1 MKNKLLLSIAVMSSL
16 YAANNDTSAT
26 PPSVSLISGSYDSC
40 INNLSGCQN
49 IFFTDVKKGS
59 EDFRDDISCI
69 EAGHDGNSTYTE
81 PSQLVNMSIR
91 TNSEVFRLGNS
102 YNSLQKEYVTS
113 MKWYEPH
120 KFEEKFKEFLFD
132 TTGEIV
138 VLSRYKNAPYGIYLT
153 EQVDFDKYVDNENF
167 RAWYDIANTR
177 LGMLHDATS
186 KVDVSKANGF
196 SEKNNIL
203 FKNQALYKNY
213 ALYDTNK
220 KNAWSFNRTGSG
232 TLSGTP
238 ISYGGNGMHIAKPQG
253 GLSKCYFVNMSY
265 YANNKKYANEYADKN
280 IIQELQRFIYDI
292 KDDKGDNIQTL
303 FQVAGLQ
310 GNYSYYTI
318 YNHNTSKN
326 EAPYLL
332 SVNTRPL
339 SMRGEDINI
348 KRDNTGYEGG
358 SGRFGLGGIVGS
370 NIEEFYKKLRDGKIN
385 ADVVIKFYPDADESE
400 VSFKNAVTNEVIL
413 GGKKY
418 PSLGFQGGELE
429 AKFKS
434 KGKYLLSEDR
444 RLRSNSNLDE
454 GCGGEWGFCGGN
466 AKIKDMQ
473 FRMKRFVISKNGYK
487 NKIGESYGDKVLTLG
502 STNIK
507 GNYGATINFKPSDD
521 MKCKEDQLIEISA
534 ISARSEHGSY
544 YTRPFFDVNG
554 VSIVKGTANPFVFVL
569 KGDNSAATCD
579 KASFFD
585 GKIVSVWNDDPNTT
599 PLLNKGAKKGSA
611 VYTRVE
617 GEKVYVGFLQDTN
630 DAWKVKFITGKPDTY
645 LDANGNVVLP
655 DENGFYTLTKG
666 TFVYNNLKSGVYSIA
681 LSLYDARKLEE
692 PKVTIVSNDFSVR
705 PARLEYNIDKDFLA
719 GKGLKAGG
727 TNKDLDIKLFDSK
740 NNASK
745 LNNLSLNKAN
755 LKVQS
760 YEFKLENGNK
770 QVDENNSI
778 KIDNSPISLNF
789 NYPFASKATIILGND
804 YVSDAEPICRTNSKV
819 YNYNEDNKLVDGKV
833 ACNIPSQSE
842 IPVEFL
848 AQELGDVSIEQ
859 RNNTNSNAVIFTD
872 YPSKDLKD
880 KVNALVL
887 TGYIAQNG
895 VVDFAQDKDFKY
907 VYREFYEPRDIRFD
921 LKFDNPNEKASARY
935 ISNLDSNI
943 KRSNDLSVKQKSIV
957 YDDTFGVNTLN
968 DKFNN
973 KLKDLYNEY
982 KGGKKLSEIASKY
995 EGEKDFYAVTLALA
1009 YSRNYDNS
1017 GNFLSSDNDSKK
1029 MFNLT
1034 NDSKITVKKGTNVLK
1049 EYALSKQP
1057 FVYGEVKIKDLKGG
1071 ENLND
1076 AVELFYYDGAG
1087 KKKLMNDGVIEYTK
1101 GIKDILNN
1109 LKFTADYDS
1118 VVNKTTGKITKPSL
1132 NAEYVKDLIRYYDEN
1147 SDLNANGS
1155 FTVEFR

>member
-16 YAANNDTSAT
+16 YAANNETSVT

-40 INNLSGCQN
+40 INNPSSCQN
-49 IFFTDVKKGS
+49 IFFTDVTKGS

-81 PSQLVNMSIR
+81 PSQLVHMSIR

-102 YNSLQKEYVTS
+102 YNSLQKEYITG
-113 MKWYEPH
+113 MKWYGPH

-138 VLSRYKNAPYGIYLT
+138 VLSRYNNAPYGIYLT

-177 LGMLHDATS
+177 LGILHDATS
-186 KVDVSKANGF
+186 KVDASKANGF
-196 SEKNNIL
+196 SDKNNIL

-213 ALYDTNK
+213 ALYDTTK

-265 YANNKKYANEYADKN
+265 YANNNDIK
-280 IIQELQRFIYDI
+280 QELQRFKYAN
-292 KDDKGDNIQTL
+292 DNMQNP
-303 FQVAGLQ
+303 FQVATQKGAE
-310 GNYSYYTI
+310 NYYYYTI
-318 YNHNTSKN
+318 DNNNIGKN

-339 SMRGEDINI
+339 SMRNSDS
-348 KRDNTGYEGG
+348 KYADDRDFTIDHSGYTKG
-358 SGRFGLGGIVGS
+358 SGRFGLGGVVGK
-370 NIEEFYKKLRDGKIN
+370 NIEEFYKKLDKVN
-385 ADVVIKFYPDADESE
+385 ADVVVKFYPDADESE

-418 PSLGFQGGELE
+418 PSLDFKGGELE

-444 RLRSNSNLDE
+444 VLPSNSIYDT
-454 GCGGEWGFCGGN
+454 GCNGKWGFCGGN
-466 AKIKDMQ
+466 VKITDIN

-502 STNIK
+502 STNSQ

-521 MKCKEDQLIEISA
+521 MKCKEDQIIEISA
-534 ISARSEHGSY
+534 ISAASEHHPYKRS
-544 YTRPFFDVNG
+544 FFDVNG

-705 PARLEYNIDKDFLA
+705 PARLEYNIDKDFSA

-921 LKFDNPNEKASARY
+921 LKFDNSNEKASARY

-995 EGEKDFYAVTLALA
+995 EGKKDFYAVTLALA

-1087 KKKLMNDGVIEYTK
+1087 KKKLMNDGVIKYTK